1 MLPWEGLGFCSFMN
15 QNESSMLQ
23 SDSGQPQT
31 FLGRTNT
38 CAKASWVISRWDGRE
53 HGGNWTRG
61 WSSRETAS
69 QKRPVT
75 CALPEAFLLHTL
87 LIQVARWFISMLYIL
102 WVPGTEHTV
111 PVPDYTTEQTR
122 KLSGTSSKTHA
133 TFALSLETWS
143 SSAGLEAHFTCQHWS
158 QAETKQPGHL
168 RG

>member
-23 SDSGQPQT
+23 SHSGQPQT
-31 FLGRTNT
+31 FLGRTKT

-53 HGGNWTRG
+53 HGR
-61 WSSRETAS
+61 WSSSETAS

-75 CALPEAFLLHTL
+75 CALPEAFLFHTL
-87 LIQVARWFISMLYIL
+87 WIQVACWFISMIYIL

-111 PVPDYTTEQTR
+111 PVPDHTTEQTR
-122 KLSGTSSKTHA
+122 KLSGTPSKTHA

-143 SSAGLEAHFTCQHWS
+143 SSAGSEAHFTCQHWS
-158 QAETKQPGHL
+158 QAETKQLGHL